1 MHKIF
6 IGYEPREHKAYQL
19 AHASILACTSE
30 PVLITPL
37 VLEHIPFLTRP
48 IERRGNQ
55 MWCPISDAPMATE
68 FAISRFSVPF
78 LQKSGWAL
86 FIDCDFIAVGDIADL
101 FWLKDERYA
110 LQVVKH
116 DYTPSEGLKMDGQIQ
131 TVYSRK
137 NWSSAMLWNLDH
149 PAHKKL
155 TIEMLNTLPGRDLHR
170 FCWLDDDEIGELPK
184 AWNTLVGVDTKE
196 QTADARF
203 LHFTLGAHGL
213 IDSTLKS

>member
-6 IGYEPREHKAYQL
+6 VGYEPREHKAYQL
-19 AHASILACTSE
+19 AHASILATTSE

-37 VLEHIPFLTRP
+37 VLEHLPFLTRP

-55 MWCPISDAPMATE
+55 MWCPISDAPMSTE
-68 FAISRFSVPF
+68 FAISRFCVPI

-86 FIDCDFIAVGDIADL
+86 FIDCDFVSVGDVSKLFELAD
-101 FWLKDERYA
+101 KKYA
-110 LQVVKH
+110 LMVVKH
-116 DYTPSEGLKMDGQIQ
+116 DYTPSEGLKMDGQVQ

-149 PAHKKL
+149 PAHERL

-170 FCWLDDDEIGELPK
+170 FCWLEDSEIGELPK
-184 AWNTLVGVDTKE
+184 QYNTLVGVDTKE
-196 QTADARF
+196 QTANARL

-213 IDSTLKS
+213 IDPASQF

>member
-116 DYTPSEGLKMDGQIQ
+116 DYTPSEGIKMDNQIQ

-137 NWSSAMLWNLDH
+137 NWSSAILWNLDH

-170 FCWLDDDEIGELPK
+170 FCWLNDDEIGELPK